1 MFGQYKRS
9 SLLILKGV
17 DLVDEKSSANYL
29 FVEYAY
35 KKAYKRIK
43 FRYSVLTSVN
53 NPALAFDSKGSMS
66 GASIGLSCGKYP
78 RFELSGFYIVPWY
91 YDPNYIIKPKIVWEK
106 SNEESFSICSW
117 YNSGMF
123 SKKTGLSAGV
133 EYASKKIV
141 LKNGMHA
148 KISIVYNYDIAGNI
162 LHIENQS
169 SKDVFSIRT
178 FLNF

>member
-1 MFGQYKRS
+1 MFGQYKHT
-9 SLLILKGV
+9 SLLVLKGV

-35 KKAYKRIK
+35 KKAYKHAK
-43 FRYSVLTSVN
+43 LRYSLLTSIN
-53 NPALAFDSKGSMS
+53 HPAFIFDPKGSMS
-66 GASIGLSCGKYP
+66 GASFGLSCGKYP
-78 RFELSGFYIVPWY
+78 RFEVSGFYIVPWH
-91 YDPNYIIKPKIVWEK
+91 YDPNYILRPRLVWEK
-106 SNEESFSICSW
+106 SNEESFSICGW

-123 SKKTGLSAGV
+123 GKKIGLSTGV

-141 LKNGMHA
+141 LNNDMHA